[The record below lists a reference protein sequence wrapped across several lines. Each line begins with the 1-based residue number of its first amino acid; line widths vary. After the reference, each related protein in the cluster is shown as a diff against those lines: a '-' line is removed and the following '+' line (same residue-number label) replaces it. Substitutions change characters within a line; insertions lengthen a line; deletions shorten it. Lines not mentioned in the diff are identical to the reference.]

1 MRDRKTVTEIA
12 NELSIDR
19 QRIYRFIKSEM
30 INRTGANDEPM
41 INQVGRVYYCS
52 LEGEQLIRKHFKGN
66 DTQESTINDDQSL
79 NNDQSLDQSSD
90 QSNDQPT
97 ADLIDALNRQ
107 IDSQER
113 EIERLHRPI
122 DRTQNELEAAQT
134 LQGMQQ
140 KLIQDRPA
148 EKKSIF
154 QRIRDKLNSS
164 SSSSDNSDN

>member
-1 MRDRKTVTEIA
+1 MRDGKTVTEIA
-12 NELSIDR
+12 GELRIDR
-19 QRIYRFIKSEM
+19 QRIYRFIKAEM
-30 INRTGANDEPM
+30 IDCVGTDNKPM
-41 INQVGRVYYCS
+41 IYQVGRVYYCS
-52 LEGEQLIRKHFKGN
+52 PEGEQLIHKHFKGN
-66 DTQESTINDDQSL
+66 DTQESPM
-79 NNDQSLDQSSD
+79 NNDQSGNQSSD
-90 QSNDQPT
+90 QSNDQLT

-113 EIERLHRPI
+113 EIERLHRLI
-122 DRTQNELEAAQT
+122 DRIQNELEAAQT

-140 KLIQDRPA
+140 KLIQDKPA